1 MPPTDFRIKI
11 ETNRFY
17 HIWNRGNNREYLF
30 YTAANYEYFLRL
42 YAEILDP
49 VVETYAW
56 CLLPNHFHLLIRTLA
71 VSPSGETAK
80 KSNPVS
86 HAFQR
91 LFTSYSQAI
100 NIQQHRT
107 GSLFQKPYKRL
118 EVSSPQQLANL
129 VHYIHTNPQKHG
141 IISDFRQY
149 PWSSYERILISHP
162 SNLQKNAVI
171 EWFKNKENYLDYH
184 QRDIDLDDLKELI
197 IE

>member
-1 MPPTDFRIKI
+1 MPPLLPDTS
-11 ETNRFY
+11 Y
-17 HIWNRGNNREYLF
+17 HIFNHANGFENIFRHE
-30 YTAANYEYFLRL
+30 ANYWFFLEKYRK
-42 YAEILDP
+42 YIGP
-49 VVETYAW
+49 VAETYTY

-118 EVSSPQQLANL
+118 EVSSTQQLANL

-149 PWSSYERILISHP
+149 PLSSYKRILISHP

>member
-1 MPPTDFRIKI
+1 MPPLLPDTS
-11 ETNRFY
+11 Y
-17 HIWNRGNNREYLF
+17 HIFNHANGFENIFRHE
-30 YTAANYEYFLRL
+30 ANYWFFLEKYRK
-42 YAEILDP
+42 YIGP
-49 VVETYAW
+49 VAETYTY

-118 EVSSPQQLANL
+118 EVSSTQQLANL

-162 SNLQKNAVI
+162 SNLQKKAVI